1 MFKMKK
7 IFLLLSLL
15 LLSGCANSSDNQTN
29 SSNQDEM
36 KMKLYIDEKLIEEVS
51 WENND
56 STKALEELSRNK
68 LIINMTNYGGF
79 EQTGLIGQ
87 DIARNDSQI
96 KTIPGDIVLYNG
108 NQISVFYKN
117 NQWSYTK
124 LGHIN
129 LDDEKIKD
137 LLDKSSIVFTLEH
150 H

>member
-7 IFLLLSLL
+7 IFILLSLL
-15 LLSGCANSSDNQTN
+15 LLSGCAKSSDQTN
-29 SSNQDEM
+29 SNNQDEM

-68 LIINMTNYGGF
+68 LVINMTNYGGF

-96 KTIPGDIVLYNG
+96 KTIPGDIVLYNR
-108 NQISVFYKN
+108 NQISVFYKT

-129 LDDEKIKD
+129 LDDEKLKD